1 MPRVAAHLTFRFIP
15 TSSEARDLASTI
27 IAIHDGVEQQWTVD
41 KEHVPMSIRV
51 VDVWMQHPTRRF
63 LEQPFFDSLRRWAR
77 QESIPDIPLSMT
89 IGAMDQAGVEVGL
102 VAAWWGPKGAL
113 IDNDEVASFVCQHP
127 GRLIGIASV
136 NLARPMEAVR
146 ELRRCVRELGFR
158 GLRIVPWLW
167 GLPPDDRRY
176 YPLYVECIE
185 LDVPFCLQVG
195 HTGPLM
201 TSEPGR
207 PIPYLENV
215 ALEFPD
221 LRIVAGHIGAPWT
234 QEMISLATKFP
245 NLYIDTSAYKATR
258 FPADFVEFMR
268 GRGAKKVMFGTN
280 YPMLTASACFEGLE
294 SLALSDEAK
303 QLFLS
308 ENARRVFRLD

>member
-1 MPRVAAHLTFRFIP
+1 VT
-15 TSSEARDLASTI
+15 AR
-27 IAIHDGVEQQWTVD
+27 AI
-41 KEHVPMSIRV
+41 
-51 VDVWMQHPTRRF
+51 DVWMQHPTRRF

-77 QESIPDIPLSMT
+77 QDTIPDIPLSAT
-89 IGAMDQAGVEVGL
+89 IDAMDRAGVEVGL
-102 VAAWWGPKGAL
+102 VAAWWGPHGAL
-113 IDNDEVASFVCQHP
+113 IDNDEVASFVREHP
-127 GRLIGIASV
+127 RRLHGLASV
-136 NLARPMEAVR
+136 DLTKPMEGIR
-146 ELRRCVRELGFR
+146 QLRHCVRDLGFR

-176 YPLYVECIE
+176 YPLYAECIE

-195 HTGPLM
+195 HTGPLV

-215 ALEFPD
+215 ALEFPE

-234 QEMISLATKFP
+234 QEIISLATKFP

-268 GRGAKKVMFGTN
+268 GRGAKKVMFGSN
-280 YPMLTASACFEGLE
+280 YPMLTPSQCLEELE
-294 SLALSDEAK
+294 SLGLSDEATE
-303 QLFLS
+303 LYLHG
-308 ENARRVFRLD
+308 NAREVFKLDATAR